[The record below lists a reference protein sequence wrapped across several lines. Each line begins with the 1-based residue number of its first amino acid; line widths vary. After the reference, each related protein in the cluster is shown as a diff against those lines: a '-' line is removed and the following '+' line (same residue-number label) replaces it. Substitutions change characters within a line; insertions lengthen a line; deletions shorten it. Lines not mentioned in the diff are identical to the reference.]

1 MDLARAALPLLRLLP
16 AEPAHD
22 LTLRLLESGLV
33 PAPRQQPDP
42 PSLAVDLWGRRFANP
57 VGLAAGFD
65 KNARV
70 PDAMLRFGFGF
81 VETGTVTPLPQPG
94 NAKPR
99 LFRFPADAAVINR
112 FGFNNGGLE
121 TYVGRLR
128 ARRRAGR
135 GGIVGANV
143 GKNKDQADAV
153 ADYVAG
159 IAATAPW
166 ADYLVV
172 NVSSPNTPGLR
183 DLQRREPLLDLARA
197 VLAARARAVPADPPP
212 LLLKVAPDLSAQDMD
227 DIAAVALESGVD
239 GLIVSNTT
247 ISRPTALGGG
257 RADEAGGL
265 SGRPLFALSTA
276 VLRGLYAR
284 TGGRVPLIGVGG
296 VGSGAAAYAK
306 IRAGA
311 SLVQLYTAL
320 VFEGPGLVAR
330 IKADLAAAL
339 ARDGFRSVAD
349 AVGTERA

>member
-1 MDLARAALPLLRLLP
+1 MDLYRAALPLLRALP

-33 PAPRQQPDP
+33 PAPRTAPDP
-42 PSLAVDLWGRRFANP
+42 EALAIVLWGRRFPNP

-65 KNARV
+65 KDARV

-81 VETGTVTPLPQPG
+81 VETGTVTPLPQAG
-94 NAKPR
+94 NPRPR
-99 LFRFPADAAVINR
+99 LFRIPRDAAVINR
-112 FGFNNGGLE
+112 FGFNNRGLAH
-121 TYVGRLR
+121 YVARLR
-128 ARRRAGR
+128 ARRAAGR
-135 GGIVGANV
+135 RGIVGANV
-143 GKNKDQADAV
+143 GKNKEQSDAV

-159 IAATAPW
+159 VTAVAPF

-183 DLQRREPLLDLARA
+183 DLQRRAPLLELTGA
-197 VLAARARAVPADPPP
+197 VLAARDAAVPADPPP
-212 LLLKVAPDLSAQDMD
+212 LLLKVAPDLTERESD

-239 GLIVSNTT
+239 GLVVGNTT
-247 ISRPTALGGG
+247 ISRPTALGPPHGG
-257 RADEAGGL
+257 EGGGL

-276 VLRGLYAR
+276 VLRDLYRR
-284 TGGRVPLIGVGG
+284 TGGRLPIVGVGG
-296 VGSGAAAYAK
+296 ISTGAGAYAK

-330 IKADLAAAL
+330 IKAELAALL
-339 ARDGFRSVAD
+339 AHDGFTRIAD
-349 AVGTERA
+349 AVGADHR